1 MAVIAAG
8 NLDVEIGQARPGS
21 LLNNLSL
28 MQEKLRNIVNAI
40 HKSVAKSKEQ
50 HDRFDEA
57 VSAFL
62 NARNESA
69 EKQKLTED
77 ALITAAQ
84 KVAKG
89 DESVSRAVERL
100 KI

>member
-1 MAVIAAG
+1 M
-8 NLDVEIGQARPGS
+8 
-21 LLNNLSL
+21 LNNLSL

-50 HDRFDEA
+50 HAGFDAA
-57 VSAFL
+57 VKAFL
-62 NARNESA
+62 NAKTESV

-77 ALITAAQ
+77 ALIAAAY